1 MASCYIC
8 SDTANKACG
17 QCLQPVCGVHLATT
31 SLYAGMSQSG
41 RANYRHGTF
50 CTRCVRRN
58 QTITAIKT
66 WAAILLVAVVGGSF
80 LLARYPDL
88 LPSILRAIGVGV

>member
-17 QCLQPVCGVHLATT
+17 QCLQPACSVHLAST

-50 CTRCVRRN
+50 CIKCIQSN
-58 QTITAIKT
+58 QTWTAIKT
-66 WAAILLVAVVGGSF
+66 AAAILLVAVVGGSF

-88 LPSILRAIGVGV
+88 LPSILRAIGVGG